1 MATEARVSKTRVEA
15 RLNILDIESLYCT
28 LMLFLACLIEDYLK
42 KLFSATYVFDRFVSL
57 IRSSKVNCFLKA
69 GMLSPMLSLSILSG
83 CS

>member
-28 LMLFLACLIEDYLK
+28 LMLCLACLIEDYLK
-42 KLFSATYVFDRFVSL
+42 KLFSATYAFDRFVSL

>member
-28 LMLFLACLIEDYLK
+28 LMLCLACLIVDYLI

-69 GMLSPMLSLSILSG
+69 GMLSPMLSLSNLSG

>member
-1 MATEARVSKTRVEA
+1 VSKTRVEA